1 MRHVKIYRTVVYH
14 IHKVIHICVSSSSSF
29 GQLDFRVKTFQYP
42 ICDSSLLKECLYAEQ
57 MPLERCHQFSERF
70 QCRDCSAIS
79 IHLRKSSH
87 AP

>member
-1 MRHVKIYRTVVYH
+1 MEIPSSVYVVYH

-42 ICDSSLLKECLYAEQ
+42 ICNSSLLKECLYAEQ